1 MKHTIKH
8 TVALLI
14 ALSPVAAYAG
24 TQDNLDVNYFSSPE
38 PVLTAQEQAGL
49 AANKEWKASSG
60 KGLKP
65 TPGPDGSVSF
75 LFGASQPS
83 IVCAVMQVCD
93 IELQAGE
100 QVNSVHL
107 GDTARWTIEPA
118 ITGYASTEVQ
128 HLIIKPMDVG
138 LSTSLIVTTNR
149 RTYHLRLRSTH
160 SDYMPRVTFVYM
172 DEALKKLDAIRV
184 AGEQEHEKN
193 TIPETGEY
201 LGNLDFNYQIEGKT
215 SWKPLRV
222 YNDGK
227 KTILEMPKS
236 MSQTKAPT
244 LLVVRKDGGLFS
256 DDEQVMVNYR
266 VQENRYI
273 VDTLF
278 DKAILISG
286 VGAGQDRITI
296 VKGE

>member
-1 MKHTIKH
+1 MKYTL
-8 TVALLI
+8 ALLI
-14 ALSPVAAYAG
+14 VLAPMAAYAASE
-24 TQDNLDVNYFSSPE
+24 DNVDVNYFSAPE
-38 PVLTAQEQAGL
+38 PMLTAQEKAGL
-49 AANKEWKASSG
+49 AINKDWKAASG

-65 TPGPDGSVSF
+65 TPGADGSVSF

-107 GDTARWTIEPA
+107 GDAARWTIEPA
-118 ITGYASTEVQ
+118 ITGHSDGEVQ
-128 HLIIKPMDVG
+128 HLIVKPMDVG

-149 RTYHLRLRSTH
+149 RTYHLRLH
-160 SDYMPRVTFVYM
+160 SAHYDYMPRVTFVYM
-172 DEALKKLDAIRV
+172 DEALKKLEAIKV

-201 LGNLDFNYQIEGKT
+201 LGNLDFHYQIEGKT
-215 SWKPLRV
+215 SWKPVRV

-227 KTILEMPKS
+227 KTILEMPTS
-236 MSQTKAPT
+236 MPQTEAPT
-244 LLVVRKDGGLFS
+244 LLVIRKDGGLFS

-266 VQENRYI
+266 VQNNRYI

-278 DKAILISG
+278 DKAILVAG
-286 VGAGQDRITI
+286 VGDNQDRITI
-296 VKGE
+296 LRGE